1 MISLTIKMRQWGV
14 ATYHLILICQT
25 YDHCVSLVTA
35 SLKKLLKLKLM
46 LACSEKQ
53 LQLFNFSWKKI
64 NQFLP
69 IETVLNDFA
78 LLNNPVSKRHL
89 IWFLGVYRF

>member
-1 MISLTIKMRQWGV
+1 MIFLTIKMRQWGV
-14 ATYHLILICQT
+14 ATYYLIFICKT
-25 YDHCVSLVTA
+25 YNDCISLMTVSLQ
-35 SLKKLLKLKLM
+35 KLLKLKLM

-89 IWFLGVYRF
+89 IFFLGVL

>member
-14 ATYHLILICQT
+14 ETYHLILICQT
-25 YDHCVSLVTA
+25 YDDCVSLVTA

-64 NQFLP
+64 NKFLP
-69 IETVLNDFA
+69 IETALNDLA
-78 LLNNPVSKRHL
+78 SLNNRVSKRHL